1 MELTRY
7 IKNKDWPPLLGY
19 GLFIGMM
26 ATGYYYNLTFVQFGL
41 LDLGTR
47 LVGMTRQQ
55 VSMNMAYLAL
65 ITSVTAIVFG
75 LWMMRRGWS
84 RDFRFKLRC
93 AFAVVLAQTILTA
106 LAPVIRSEAAFLA
119 WIVAASLALGVGVPA
134 TFSMTVDL
142 VPRRDRG
149 MTAALVTAGAYFP
162 AAVFSSTWTIE
173 QFSAQILGVM
183 VAGSLGLGVLAFA
196 RLPWIDR
203 LAEQHTRPEF
213 ARGRFVRYD
222 EHGAAHISGR
232 VIALILLMF
241 GIYFID
247 SLGFLRLADT
257 PALFEAA
264 WGSPNINNRLVI
276 GVVHVIAALVGGILY
291 AALDEKQLFLWI
303 FGIFALVHFMYTFML
318 RAQLGSPETLSE
330 PMLYAL
336 AVSLYTVVNFAI
348 WADISVPRTISR
360 NAAIGVAL
368 SGWAATFLSTALA
381 LQLQLRGVSLDLH
394 LRLVDSLAI
403 LFFLVVLAL
412 IYFPGGGGSRRKSSS
427 QEVKG

>member
-1 MELTRY
+1 
-7 IKNKDWPPLLGY
+7 
-19 GLFIGMM
+19 
-26 ATGYYYNLTFVQFGL
+26 
-41 LDLGTR
+41 
-47 LVGMTRQQ
+47 
-55 VSMNMAYLAL
+55 
-65 ITSVTAIVFG
+65 
-75 LWMMRRGWS
+75 
-84 RDFRFKLRC
+84 
-93 AFAVVLAQTILTA
+93 
-106 LAPVIRSEAAFLA
+106 
-119 WIVAASLALGVGVPA
+119 
-134 TFSMTVDL
+134 
-142 VPRRDRG
+142 
-149 MTAALVTAGAYFP
+149 
-162 AAVFSSTWTIE
+162 
-173 QFSAQILGVM
+173 M

-222 EHGAAHISGR
+222 EHGAARISGR

-257 PALFEAA
+257 PVLFEAA
-264 WGSPNINNRLVI
+264 WQSPNINNRLVI

-318 RAQLGSPETLSE
+318 RTQLGSPETLSE

-412 IYFPGGGGSRRKSSS
+412 IYFPGGGGLRRKSSS